1 MTDKESMSEW
11 VEFDS
16 TMLLQARFLHGVLEI
31 VFKSNPS
38 FRWLYE
44 VDLEIYEGLLEADS
58 PGAYFR
64 RHLARLPFEKELFSE
79 SE

>member
-1 MTDKESMSEW
+1 MAEW
-11 VEFDS
+11 IEFDS
-16 TMLLQARFLHGVLEI
+16 TMIQQARFDAGTLEI
-31 VFKSNPS
+31 VFRSNPS

-58 PGAYFR
+58 TGAYFR
-64 RHLARLPFEKELFSE
+64 RHLARLPFTKELFSE